1 MNHPDTGRVSGWSGE
16 RSKGDRG
23 EGAPARHSGGAAR
36 IEWDPDRR
44 GEQRDWAGPIVQGVH
59 CTRAA
64 NRGGEWVKK
73 SWHGAASAQRG
84 AFFLTFVKAP

>member
-1 MNHPDTGRVSGWSGE
+1 MVWGKKKRRLGRGCPFQ
-16 RSKGDRG
+16 
-23 EGAPARHSGGAAR
+23 APWGAAR
-36 IEWDPDRR
+36 IEWDPDRS
-44 GEQRDWAGPIVQGVH
+44 GEQRDWAGPVVQGVH

-64 NRGGEWVKK
+64 NRGGEWVGK